1 MKNDFTHQD
10 QTDGVALLALS
21 GYVLI
26 IANDEE
32 AVFDSLLDSEL

>member
-1 MKNDFTHQD
+1 MNETNFTDH
-10 QTDGVALLALS
+10 TDGVALLALS

-32 AVFDSLLDSEL
+32 AVFDSLLDSDI